1 MEENSVSKAQLL
13 FNSVK
18 KIERAVGVLED
29 FADVVRGECRPS
41 EQAKAAEEPSAV
53 ALTNVLI
60 NAHNE
65 LEKLAGRI
73 HTAIADLRKSL
84 I

>member
-1 MEENSVSKAQLL
+1 MEENSISKAQLL

-18 KIERAVGVLED
+18 EIERAVRVLED
-29 FADVVRGECRPS
+29 FADTIRDGNHPS
-41 EQAKAAEEPSAV
+41 KQTVEENSAV
-53 ALTNVLI
+53 SLASVLI

-65 LEKLAGRI
+65 LEKLAERI
-73 HTAIADLRKSL
+73 HAAITDLRKSL

>member
-1 MEENSVSKAQLL
+1 MEENSISKAQLL

-18 KIERAVGVLED
+18 EIERAVRVLED

-41 EQAKAAEEPSAV
+41 EQTKAVKEPSAV
-53 ALTNVLI
+53 ALANVLVD
-60 NAHNE
+60 A
-65 LEKLAGRI
+65 

>member
-1 MEENSVSKAQLL
+1 MEENSISKAQLL

-18 KIERAVGVLED
+18 EIERAVRVLED
-29 FADVVRGECRPS
+29 FVDVVKGEGRLS
-41 EQAKAAEEPSAV
+41 DQAVEEHSAV
-53 ALTNVLI
+53 ALANVLVD
-60 NAHNE
+60 A
-65 LEKLAGRI
+65 

>member
-13 FNSVK
+13 FNSIK
-18 KIERAVGVLED
+18 EIERAVVVLED
-29 FADVVRGECRPS
+29 FADTIRDGNHPS
-41 EQAKAAEEPSAV
+41 KQTVEENSAV
-53 ALTNVLI
+53 SLASVLI

-65 LEKLAGRI
+65 LEKLAERI

>member
-1 MEENSVSKAQLL
+1 MEENSISKAQLL

-18 KIERAVGVLED
+18 EIERAVGALED
-29 FADVVRGECRPS
+29 FVDVVKGESRPS
-41 EQAKAAEEPSAV
+41 EPKVVEESVV
-53 ALTNVLI
+53 ALANVLV

-65 LEKLAGRI
+65 LEKLAEKIR
-73 HTAIADLRKSL
+73 TEIADLRKSL